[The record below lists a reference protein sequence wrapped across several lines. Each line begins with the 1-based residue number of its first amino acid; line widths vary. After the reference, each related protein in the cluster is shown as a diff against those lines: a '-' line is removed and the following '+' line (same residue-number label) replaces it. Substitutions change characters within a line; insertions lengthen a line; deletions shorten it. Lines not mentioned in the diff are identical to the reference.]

1 MSDYYREFETYLVEK
16 KQVSENTLESY
27 MRDIGQFLGYLNTRK
42 VSDPTTVTNSDIR
55 AYINDIEAAGRSHST
70 ATRVLASIRCYYQYL
85 VFENAIDDNPALGI
99 KLAKIEK
106 KLPSI
111 LTGQEIDLLL
121 AQPDVNDI
129 KGARDK
135 AMLELLYATGLRVT
149 ELIDLNI
156 QDLNL
161 SIGLLHCRSSKNE
174 RIVPIYPSAV
184 KVLEH
189 YITKARPLMVMDGG
203 ENALFTNINGTRLTR
218 QGFWKIIKAYTKQA
232 GIKKDITPHTMR
244 HSFATHMLENG
255 AQLKD
260 IQELLGHADISSTQ
274 VYAHIMKDRYANVYK
289 KYHPRAK

>member
-1 MSDYYREFETYLVEK
+1 MVDYYKEFETYLIEK
-16 KQVSENTLESY
+16 KHVSDNTLESY
-27 MRDIGQFLGYLNTRK
+27 MRDIGQFLSYLKGKGVT
-42 VSDPTTVTNSDIR
+42 DPTEADNSDIR
-55 AYINDIEAAGRSHST
+55 TYISDMEAAGRSHST
-70 ATRVLASIRCYYQYL
+70 VMRVLASIRCYYQYL
-85 VFENAIDDNPALGI
+85 VFENVIAENPAMGI

-121 AQPDVNDI
+121 AQPDMSDT

-149 ELIDLNI
+149 ELIDLNM
-156 QDLNL
+156 QDINL
-161 SIGLLHCRSSKNE
+161 SIGILHCASSKNE
-174 RIVPIYPSAV
+174 RIIPIYPGAV

-189 YITKARPLMVMDGG
+189 YITKARPLMVMDSD
-203 ENALFTNINGTRLTR
+203 EKALFTNINGTRLTG

-232 GIKKDITPHTMR
+232 DIKKNITPHTMR

-260 IQELLGHADISSTQ
+260 IQELLGHANISSTQ
-274 VYAHIMKDRYANVYK
+274 VYAHIMKDRYANIYK